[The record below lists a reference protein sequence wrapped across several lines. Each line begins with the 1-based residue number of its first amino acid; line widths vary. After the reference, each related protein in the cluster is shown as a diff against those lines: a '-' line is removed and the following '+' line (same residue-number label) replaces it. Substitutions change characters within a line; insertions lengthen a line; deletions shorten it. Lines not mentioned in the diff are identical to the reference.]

1 MRKIFSTFIAFA
13 AVFFALVACS
23 DEEEGTEFLFD
34 REVMEVSVLRSCA
47 DEDDTS
53 ACYRIRYHYPIEREH
68 YSGLVVWLDTLV
80 VDDTSKA
87 VTSKQIDKA
96 TQFIEFPS
104 GTSSLYDTLDLTDLV
119 SEYLETYDSLQ
130 VALFCKYSDDKD
142 PGSVQRVFLHFGDD
156 IPPSRVTIYD
166 SVWTNGALF
175 EWYRPT
181 DQIDFYK
188 PAELSGPIVG
198 YNVVIYS
205 ADKSEDLRNLKVS
218 LTTADGVD
226 STGSTSYRR
235 HSRIRANA
243 DSVWVDSVSHGDKEK
258 NYLRLAVIDGNG
270 FDADVDTLNRFRMVI
285 KGLRSKSEYTIG
297 ISAWDSA
304 GNSSGTEGLSTVETN
319 QLFITTDSVAPV
331 MATRLYFMEDTLFPG
346 MARLDSN
353 NRLRIF
359 WSKSVD
365 PYEVK
370 HPVKSDTVVLIP
382 DTCLFTL
389 CYDTV
394 QTYIVERYNALAKE
408 WKIYD
413 DTTIAAGR
421 FSKLYAMEGDTMVVS
436 ATGTF
441 VTDTIRWVSPG
452 DTIIFRIRSIDKS
465 GYYSAALIDTV
476 VVSPGA
482 LASELECPEGFVAVK
497 ASDTSV
503 FCMEK
508 FEHRNDSGEFVV
520 NVRHSEAV
528 AACEAVSASGFTVS
542 LCGERDWELVC
553 LSGGSLS
560 YGVLNE
566 LSVDA
571 SSYLFGYCNVGT
583 NDSTSAA
590 DISKRNPR
598 CVNPAGVR
606 DLPGQYQE
614 WVVGKSEDTVAVVK
628 GSSFK
633 IYNGLD
639 RESLAFCTNRSY
651 PYFTRPAYTTDSVYL
666 YREGA
671 KVDTVYAADTSR
683 TLYKILTQKDFK
695 DSLQFF
701 DVQDS
706 NGNSIGTDYALYSEY
721 RKGGDEWLDTLANG
735 LTYVPSEVKVVFLTG
750 EKVPYRL
757 AAAFYRSPTIG
768 FRCCAYKE

>member
-175 EWYRPT
+175 EWFRPT

-413 DTTIAAGR
+413 DTTVAAGR

-639 RESLAFCTNRSY
+639 RESLAFCTNRSF

>member
-413 DTTIAAGR
+413 DTTVAAGR